1 MKEYIKPETE
11 LIKTEI
17 EAILDTSVTHDEDED
32 IDVGEA
38 KRHDPSVDNDPW
50 EMEFSGTMDNGNAP
64 RNYNPWSAWEDV

>member
-17 EAILDTSVTHDEDED
+17 EAILDTSVPETGDEDVY
-32 IDVGEA
+32 IGWA
-38 KRHDPSVDNDPW
+38 KRHDPSFDNDPW

-64 RNYNPWSAWEDV
+64 QNYNPWSAWED